1 MEYRIDTL
9 LQEAFGRNA
18 VPAYRSDE
26 AEKEPRPVSSH
37 RQNTN
42 SPESLLDVNIQ
53 MPIQIGTLSLPN
65 EPLIEIMGAN
75 RIIATPVAG
84 GRRKGTVKEVISQD
98 DHVLRIR
105 GIIVND
111 DNVYPA
117 AEVLALR
124 TLLRSKKSL
133 PVVNAVCRLHG
144 ISRILFE
151 RWRFFDMEGT
161 PAAQA
166 YEIYAISD
174 EEIELTLIDQLN
186 L

>member
-1 MEYRIDTL
+1 MEYRIDEL
-9 LQEAFGRNA
+9 LQEAFGRSA
-18 VPAYRSDE
+18 VPVYRSDE
-26 AEKEPRPVSSH
+26 AETEPKPVSSN
-37 RQNTN
+37 RPNPNT
-42 SPESLLDVNIQ
+42 PESLLNVNIQ

-65 EPLIEIMGAN
+65 EPLIEVMGAN
-75 RIIATPVAG
+75 RILMTPVAG
-84 GRRKGTVKEVISQD
+84 GRRKGTVKEIISED

-111 DNVYPA
+111 QGIYPA
-117 AEVLALR
+117 TEVLALR
-124 TLLRSKKSL
+124 TLLKSKKSL
-133 PVVNAVCRLHG
+133 PVVNAVCRIHG
-144 ISRILFE
+144 ISRIVFE
-151 RWRFFDMEGT
+151 RWRFFDMEGV